1 MPVPRHFLSNEPSL
15 QSCHPERSRSRLLR
29 PAQSKDRHL
38 ATPDIPQKLGAP
50 SLSRHHRD
58 KGGIPQ
64 LSTVLALS
72 TLIALTACKPV
83 GPDYNRATYD
93 APAVY
98 KEAGATTVLQPPSNP
113 AGGTWQPASPS
124 DGMLRGKWWEIYQD
138 PQLNKLE
145 DRIATDNQSLR
156 QATETYLAAHDQVA
170 AARSALFPRF
180 SAGLSGE
187 RNNVSANGPSYNPGK
202 STTYSDFSLVGQAS
216 WEPDFW
222 GRIRR
227 TVEAA
232 HESAQASAADLATV
246 DLSLHAEMASDY
258 FELRGLD
265 AQTKLLID
273 TVTDLEH
280 QLDLAQRRLAGGVA
294 TEADVAQARTQLET
308 VRAELVDVGAAR
320 AQFEHAIGAIANLS
334 LANFSIPPSP
344 LDLVLPNVPVGL
356 PSQLLERRPDIA
368 SAERRAAAANAQI
381 GIAVSAF
388 YPNISL
394 GGSGGFESL
403 HAGTWIQGPSALWSL
418 GAQAAQLF
426 FDAGQRR
433 ALTSQARHTYEA
445 QVAGYKNTVIQSF
458 KDVEDQLSSLRI
470 LEQETGLEQKA
481 VASAQHS
488 FDISNQRYKGGVTS
502 YLEVLT
508 AEQALLQNQRTA
520 IDLKTRQF
528 VSSVGLVR
536 SLGGSWDTTQLPK

>member
-1 MPVPRHFLSNEPSL
+1 LSQL
-15 QSCHPERSRSRLLR
+15 Y
-29 PAQSKDRHL
+29 
-38 ATPDIPQKLGAP
+38 
-50 SLSRHHRD
+50 RD

-72 TLIALTACKPV
+72 ALILLTACKPV
-83 GPDYNRATYD
+83 GPDYSRPAYD
-93 APAVY
+93 APAAY
-98 KEAGATTVLQPPSNP
+98 KETGATVVLVPPPNP
-113 AGGTWQPASPS
+113 AGGAWQPASPS
-124 DGMLRGKWWEIYQD
+124 DAMLRGKWWEIYQD

-145 DRIATDNQSLR
+145 DRIATDSQSLR

-170 AARSALFPRF
+170 AARAALYPRF
-180 SAGLSGE
+180 SMGLSGS
-187 RNNVSANGPSYNPGK
+187 RSDISANGPSYSPGK
-202 STTYSDFSLVGQAS
+202 PTTYSDFSVVGQAS

-232 HESAQASAADLATV
+232 HQSAQASAADLATV

-258 FELRGLD
+258 FGLRGLD
-265 AQTKLLID
+265 AQTKLLTA

-308 VRAELVDVGAAR
+308 VRAESVDVGVAR
-320 AQFEHAIGAIANLS
+320 AQYEHAIGAIANLS
-334 LANFSIPPSP
+334 LTTFSIPPSP
-344 LDLVLPNVPVGL
+344 LDLALPNVPVGL

-388 YPNISL
+388 YPNINL
-394 GGSGGFESL
+394 GGMGGFESL

-418 GAQAAQLF
+418 GAQAAQLL

-433 ALTSQARHTYEA
+433 ALTSQARHAYEA

-458 KDVEDQLSSLRI
+458 RDVEDQLSSLRI

-520 IDLKTRQF
+520 IDLETRQF

-536 SLGGSWDTTQLPK
+536 SLGGGWDTTQLPK

>member
-1 MPVPRHFLSNEPSL
+1 MRQGRNITTRNHPRPFRPHRPHRLQARRPQLQPSRLRCPSSL
-15 QSCHPERSRSRLLR
+15 QRNRRNRRLGP
-29 PAQSKDRHL
+29 PAQPRRRHL
-38 ATPDIPQKLGAP
+38 AA
-50 SLSRHHRD
+50 
-58 KGGIPQ
+58 
-64 LSTVLALS
+64 
-72 TLIALTACKPV
+72 
-83 GPDYNRATYD
+83 
-93 APAVY
+93 
-98 KEAGATTVLQPPSNP
+98 
-113 AGGTWQPASPS
+113 
-124 DGMLRGKWWEIYQD
+124 GKWWEIYQD

-145 DRIATDNQSLR
+145 DRIATDSQSLR

-170 AARSALFPRF
+170 AARAALFPRF
-180 SAGLSGE
+180 SAGLSGS
-187 RNNVSANGPSYNPGK
+187 RNDISANGPSYSPGK
-202 STTYSDFSLVGQAS
+202 PTTYSDFSLVGQAS

-265 AQTKLLID
+265 AQTKLLTD

-308 VRAELVDVGAAR
+308 VRAELVDVGVAR

-334 LANFSIPPSP
+334 LATFSIPPSP
-344 LDLVLPNVPVGL
+344 LVQSPALTLPQVPLGL

-394 GGSGGFESL
+394 GGSGGFESM

-418 GAQAAQLF
+418 GAQAAQLL

-520 IDLKTRQF
+520 IDLETRQF